1 MHFEAY
7 WEEETMLKKAFIVRL
22 LLIVVLTTALGSTA
36 FAQDEI
42 KLTMTCRCVTDG
54 VNASLVTWLK
64 NEVFPTFEQAMAE
77 QGKNVT
83 VELVEFGGGD
93 EQLKE
98 QYALDLG
105 VGGGYDLFAF
115 DGFWVPEFVDAGLLK
130 PLAEVAGDVVTEWD
144 GWDHISPGIQA
155 ILGYQGDIYGIASG
169 TDVRQIFYRRDLFE
183 QAGIEVP
190 WQPASWDDVLATART
205 LKEAGVDAPLQV
217 NAGTAMGEA
226 TTMQGWDMVLLG
238 AGEHMYDF
246 DQGKWIVS
254 SPAILNALKFYETV
268 YIDEELGDA
277 RLQLIA
283 DGRDRSFADFA
294 AGRIA
299 MLVEGD
305 WFWRSAILNQID
317 VETRNELVTWA
328 KMPAMEPGMGYRGQ
342 DFVTISG
349 GTGWVLNPNT
359 EHPEETWALLAHMS
373 SQEMQLIWEESNP
386 RINFRDDV
394 PVIGDEAMSAMA
406 EALLPLT
413 TVRPMLPDYAK
424 ISVEAQLMTE
434 RVVSG
439 EMSPEEAME
448 AYAEAV
454 IEIVGEDNVI
464 RIPVE

>member
-1 MHFEAY
+1 
-7 WEEETMLKKAFIVRL
+7 MLKRSLIIRL
-22 LLIVVLTTALGSTA
+22 MLIVVLTAAIGSTA
-36 FAQDEI
+36 FAQSDEV

-54 VNASLVTWLK
+54 VNATLVTWLK
-64 NEVFPTFEQAMAE
+64 SEVFPSFEQAMAE
-77 QGKNVT
+77 QGKTVT

-105 VGGGYDLFAF
+105 VQAGYDVFAF

-130 PLAEVAGDVVTEWD
+130 PLDEVAGDVVNEWE
-144 GWDHISPGIQA
+144 GWGHISPGIQA
-155 ILGYQGDIYGIASG
+155 ILGYQGDLYGIAAG
-169 TDVRQIFYRRDLFE
+169 TDVRQIFYRRDIFE
-183 QAGIEVP
+183 EAGIAVP
-190 WQPASWDDVLATART
+190 WQPTSWEDILATARI
-205 LKEAGVDAPLQV
+205 LKEAGVEMPLQV
-217 NAGTAMGEA
+217 NAATAMGEA

-246 DQGKWIVS
+246 EQGKWIVS
-254 SPAILNALKFYETV
+254 SPAILNALKFYDIV
-268 YIDEELGDA
+268 YNQEELGDA
-277 RLQLIA
+277 RMQLVA
-283 DGRDRSFADFA
+283 DGRDRSFAEFA
-294 AGRIA
+294 AGNIA

-305 WFWRSAILNQID
+305 WFWRSAILNQMD
-317 VETRNELVTWA
+317 KEVRDEVVTWA

-359 EHPEETWALLAHMS
+359 ENPEEAWALLAHMS
-373 SQEMQLIWEESNP
+373 SQDMQMIWEEMNP

-394 PVIGDEAMSAMA
+394 PVAGDEVMSAMA

-424 ISVEAQLMTE
+424 VSYEAQLMTE

-448 AYAEAV
+448 AYAEA
-454 IEIVGEDNVI
+454 ITELVGEDNVMV
-464 RIPVE
+464 VE